1 MAKFEYHSLSE
12 ILPEGLQLAVHTG
25 EGLTSGGILTVLP
38 AGAQIVGQEL
48 VSNQELWV
56 LMALLSDFPYHTS
69 YDALLSALTGESVE
83 TCRRKLHQAEADGS
97 WDVAI
102 RPVRNILSRV
112 RHKLQPLGINLVS
125 IIETGYMLQ
134 PFNDEEHGQAS

>member
-1 MAKFEYHSLSE
+1 MSKFEYHGLPE

-25 EGLTSGGILTVLP
+25 EGLTAGGILTVLP

-48 VSNQELWV
+48 ISNQELWIV
-56 LMALLSDFPYHTS
+56 LAMLREFPYPTP
-69 YDALLSALTGESVE
+69 YEILLSALTGDSVE

-97 WDVAI
+97 WDVAM

-112 RHKLQPLGINLVS
+112 RL
-125 IIETGYMLQ
+125 
-134 PFNDEEHGQAS
+134 